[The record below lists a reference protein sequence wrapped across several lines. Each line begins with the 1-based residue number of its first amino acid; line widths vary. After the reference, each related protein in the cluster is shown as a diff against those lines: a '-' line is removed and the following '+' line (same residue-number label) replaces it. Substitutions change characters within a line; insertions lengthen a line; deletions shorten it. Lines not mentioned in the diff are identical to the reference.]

1 MSVERSKQEA
11 NVKVI
16 SRIAVVVAAA
26 VIVMSVGACQS
37 ASTDA
42 TGPKSL
48 IQEIKDRGELR
59 LGVASAQ
66 PWQWED
72 PATGEWQ
79 GVYIDI
85 MRDWAEATLQVKFT
99 TVSTSWENMVAGL
112 NAGQFDVASAL
123 NHRPARA
130 LAVTFSKE
138 VMTQIS
144 AFTFYPD
151 KTPITTWA
159 ELNDPKYTLC
169 VMQGSSQE
177 LSLTNYGP
185 KAQILRLADQDAC
198 RLALTAGT
206 ANAHMDDWAGSGPDA
221 EANAGL
227 KVVFPDAP
235 MAVGGIAY
243 AINAGYSYDDIQALN
258 IQIDDFSN
266 RGLLTASVKE
276 WGAVDPVLY
285 AVEPVPQYVLD
296 LEKKQYPAQ

>member
-1 MSVERSKQEA
+1 MKIISKLA
-11 NVKVI
+11 
-16 SRIAVVVAAA
+16 AVVAVAILATSMAA
-26 VIVMSVGACQS
+26 CGSQAQ
-37 ASTDA
+37 T
-42 TGPKSL
+42 TGTKSL
-48 IQEIKDRGELR
+48 IKEIKERGELR
-59 LGVASAQ
+59 IGVASAQ
-66 PWQWED
+66 PWSWED

-85 MRDWAEATLQVKFT
+85 MRDWAENTLDVKFT

-112 NAGQFDVASAL
+112 NAGQFDVATAL

-177 LSLTNYGP
+177 LSLSNYGP
-185 KAQILRLADQDAC
+185 KAEVLRLADQDAC

-221 EANAGL
+221 EANPGL

-258 IQIDDFSN
+258 IQIDDYSN
-266 RGLLTASVKE
+266 RGLLTASVRK

-285 AVEPVPQYVLD
+285 SVEPIPQYVID
-296 LEKKQYPAQ
+296 LEKKQYPAE